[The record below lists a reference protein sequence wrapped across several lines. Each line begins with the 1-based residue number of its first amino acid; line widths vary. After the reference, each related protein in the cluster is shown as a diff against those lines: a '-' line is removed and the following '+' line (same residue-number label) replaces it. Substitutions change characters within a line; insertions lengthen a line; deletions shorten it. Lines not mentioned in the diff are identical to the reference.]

1 MSHNFKVV
9 RLGGGCGMR
18 GLETCSGYATVDFRN
33 TSFAVTYKK
42 SLAASMNP
50 FSTASV
56 PQGLERAVPVTCILV
71 QSIRPS
77 VVAYQNPELAST
89 QADEPD
95 RQTAS
100 LGRNTALWFL

>member
-1 MSHNFKVV
+1 MWG
-9 RLGGGCGMR
+9 LGACGGYG
-18 GLETCSGYATVDFRN
+18 TVDFRN
-33 TSFAVTYKK
+33 TSFDVTYKK

-77 VVAYQNPELAST
+77 VVAYQNPELASK
-89 QADEPD
+89 QEEPH

-100 LGRNTALWFL
+100 FGRNTVLWFL

>member
-1 MSHNFKVV
+1 
-9 RLGGGCGMR
+9 MR
-18 GLETCSGYATVDFRN
+18 GLGACGGYGTVDFRN
-33 TSFAVTYKK
+33 TSFDVTYKK
-42 SLAASMNP
+42 SLTASMNP

-77 VVAYQNPELAST
+77 VVAYQNPELASK
-89 QADEPD
+89 QEDELH

-100 LGRNTALWFL
+100 FGRNTVLWFL

>member
-1 MSHNFKVV
+1 MGDV
-9 RLGGGCGMR
+9 GCG
-18 GLETCSGYATVDFRN
+18 GLGACSGYATVDFRN
-33 TSFAVTYKK
+33 ASFTVTYKK

-56 PQGLERAVPVTCILV
+56 PQGLERAVRVTCILV

-77 VVAYQNPELAST
+77 VVAYQNPELASK
-89 QADEPD
+89 QEDEPC

-100 LGRNTALWFL
+100 FGRNIVLWFL